1 MVRPRSAPQHPES
14 WDPHRLPATQSTP
27 DGKVSQSVT
36 TSAFLCRKKEKYTE
50 NCTFMCHPPG
60 SGRLLGTET

>member
-14 WDPHRLPATQSTP
+14 WDPHGLPATQSTL
-27 DGKVSQSVT
+27 DGKVSQSAT
-36 TSAFLCRKKEKYTE
+36 TSAFFCRKKKKYME
-50 NCTFMCHPPG
+50 DCTFVYHPRG